1 MKPIRILDTLV
12 LAYKAGKLG
21 HQFNPLF
28 TGDAGLGKSDVCKLF
43 VEIMR
48 SKGFPEHGIKPNPNY
63 GFLDLRAAYM
73 EAPDFIGFPESE
85 NDKNGVRRTVHNIPE
100 FWPMDP
106 DSEGLILLEEPNRAT
121 TGVMN
126 CMMQLLTDNKVHKY
140 ELPKGWIKAGAINPD
155 TAEYDVNAMDA
166 ALKNRFEEYEIEFDF
181 VSFSDYIAKKNWD
194 TTVQAFINSGAW
206 VYKGT
211 QQLADGAKYI
221 SPRTWSK
228 VNAAEKAG
236 LRSDR
241 ILHSETVRSIL
252 GKDIGNEYH
261 KFCYDEAPVTAKD
274 LLDDK
279 KAALKRLEKQS
290 DVNNY
295 KGDMISVTVESIT
308 LNYSCQLKDKPS
320 EGKVGEETMAEV
332 AKIIPADQAINLIK
346 NCGFKQSKGAITT
359 FFKDFVKRNPELKD
373 VLKAS
378 IRVGRGLE
386 GNGQQSDS

>member
-12 LAYKAGKLG
+12 LAYKAGKNG
-21 HQFNPLF
+21 QQFNPLF

-48 SKGFPEHGIKPNPNY
+48 TKGFPEHGIEPNPNY
-63 GFLDLRAAYM
+63 GFIDLRAAYM

-85 NDKNGVRRTVHNIPE
+85 KDGNGVSRTVHNIPE
-100 FWPMDP
+100 FWPTDP
-106 DSEGLILLEEPNRAT
+106 ESQGLILLEEPNRGT

-126 CMMQLLTDNKVHKY
+126 CMMQLLTDNKVHKM

-166 ALKNRFEEYEIEFDF
+166 ALKNRFVPYEIEFDF
-181 VSFSDYIAKKNWD
+181 VSFSDYISKKNWD
-194 TTVQAFINSGAW
+194 TSVQSFINSGAW

-211 QQLADGAKYI
+211 QQLADGASYI
-221 SPRTWSK
+221 SPRTWSQ

-236 LRSDR
+236 LRNDR
-241 ILHSETVRSIL
+241 ILHSETVRAIL
-252 GKDIGNEYH
+252 GRDIGNEYH

-274 LLDDK
+274 LIDDFK
-279 KAALKRLEKQS
+279 SAMKRLEKQS
-290 DVNNY
+290 DPSTY
-295 KGDMISVTVESIT
+295 KGDMIAVTVESIT
-308 LNYSCQLKDKPS
+308 QNYSCQLKDKD
-320 EGKVGEETMAEV
+320 GKVGEETMAAV
-332 AKIIPADQAINLIK
+332 AKVIPADQAINLIK
-346 NCGFKQSKGAITT
+346 ACGFKQSKGAITT
-359 FFKDFVKRNPELKD
+359 FFKDFVKRNPELKE

-386 GNGQQSDS
+386 GSNS

>member
-1 MKPIRILDTLV
+1 
-12 LAYKAGKLG
+12 
-21 HQFNPLF
+21 
-28 TGDAGLGKSDVCKLF
+28 
-43 VEIMR
+43 
-48 SKGFPEHGIKPNPNY
+48 
-63 GFLDLRAAYM
+63 
-73 EAPDFIGFPESE
+73 
-85 NDKNGVRRTVHNIPE
+85 
-100 FWPMDP
+100 
-106 DSEGLILLEEPNRAT
+106 
-121 TGVMN
+121 
-126 CMMQLLTDNKVHKY
+126 MQLLTDNKVHKY